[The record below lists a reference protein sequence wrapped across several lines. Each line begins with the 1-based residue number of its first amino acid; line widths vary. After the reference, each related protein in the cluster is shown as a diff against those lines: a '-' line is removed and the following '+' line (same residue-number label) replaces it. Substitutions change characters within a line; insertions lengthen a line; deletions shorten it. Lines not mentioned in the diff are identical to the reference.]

1 MYFKLNM
8 IWFLKK
14 KEMQKLFKFLQP
26 NYGSTGEDR
35 DGKSNKHALSNSKKL
50 TALSVFF
57 YK

>member
-1 MYFKLNM
+1 M

-50 TALSVFF
+50 TALSVFI

>member
-1 MYFKLNM
+1 MYFKLNI

-14 KEMQKLFKFLQP
+14 KEKQKLFQFLQP

-35 DGKSNKHALSNSKKL
+35 DGKSNKHTFNNRRKLMALSI
-50 TALSVFF
+50 FF